1 MGSGALAPPRPS
13 PALHGAREAAHERP
27 PLPSSSPPPR
37 APPGLRWHKPPGVDQ
52 QVPWK
57 GEASGPLRGC
67 LLAPLRGQR
76 KKPDKLKHEPLQLP
90 CTDLALDEN
99 AYPSPRESNCGTH
112 RHCPSHP
119 SPLEGSLCSAQ
130 GEARAQGPFQLPSML
145 ICLFAATSRTRCQNK
160 LSRSPP
166 RTPRQREAHV
176 RGHACPACEAEE
188 VLPEV
193 LLGSR
198 ETSL

>member
-1 MGSGALAPPRPS
+1 MN
-13 PALHGAREAAHERP
+13 AHP
-27 PLPSSSPPPR
+27 FLPPPH
-37 APPGLRWHKPPGVDQ
+37 LRGPLQVSGGNKPPGVDQ

-67 LLAPLRGQR
+67 LLEPLRGQR

-90 CTDLALDEN
+90 CRDLALDEH
-99 AYPSPRESNCGTH
+99 AYPSPRESDCGTH
-112 RHCPSHP
+112 HHCPSHP
-119 SPLEGSLCSAQ
+119 SPSEGSLCSAQ
-130 GEARAQGPFQLPSML
+130 GEARAQGPFQLPSTL
-145 ICLFAATSRTRCQNK
+145 ICLFTATSCARCQNK

-166 RTPRQREAHV
+166 RTPRQPRRPRQREAHV

-188 VLPEV
+188 GLPEV